1 MIELTLVSITQLL
14 AVSWAVLQG
23 LLTIVIGAFTPLDSN
38 DYAGTYT
45 KIKGQLKYLAI
56 ASIIVAIILLIL
68 TIILLFE

>member
-1 MIELTLVSITQLL
+1 VIELTLVSITQLL

-23 LLTIVIGAFTPLDSN
+23 LLTIVIGAVTPLDPN
-38 DYAGTYT
+38 NYAGTYT

-68 TIILLFE
+68 TIIILFE